1 MTSEPT
7 RRLEVDLTVREWELL
22 FHGIASAASHYRHD
36 EHATTAVELDALRSK
51 LHLAKQDADEKARG
65 DRPTP

>member
-7 RRLEVDLTVREWELL
+7 RRLEADLTAREWELL
-22 FHGIASAASHYRHD
+22 FHGLASAASHYRYD
-36 EHATTAVELDALRSK
+36 EHAPTAVELDALRAK

-65 DRPTP
+65 DRPSP